1 MKEKD
6 SENKSSLKNLLTIIG
21 SMAVIY
27 FATIILWN
35 IYEENLETHHY
46 YPYVKIKESGYKRV
60 KTFPFT
66 ENVSNITIEKTDYTN
81 LYMVN
86 TDFGSFTIQTFDDRF
101 FFFQNSEMAIVSYPS
116 YDFRGL
122 EYAVIQ
128 NNGNFFKFV
137 IVPNEKLVENIFIF
151 VENINHVKILRVPD
165 IENYNYI
172 KEEEDRYS
180 INIPNNNFFIPKN
193 FIETIGESDGFLFFI
208 SKKYGL
214 FNKIYYLEKDT
225 QNFGELIMITESNF
239 PNIF

>member
-1 MKEKD
+1 
-6 SENKSSLKNLLTIIG
+6 
-21 SMAVIY
+21 
-27 FATIILWN
+27 
-35 IYEENLETHHY
+35 
-46 YPYVKIKESGYKRV
+46 
-60 KTFPFT
+60 
-66 ENVSNITIEKTDYTN
+66 
-81 LYMVN
+81 
-86 TDFGSFTIQTFDDRF
+86 
-101 FFFQNSEMAIVSYPS
+101 MAIVSYPS

-137 IVPNEKLVENIFIF
+137 IVPNEKLVEDIFIF

-180 INIPNNNFFIPKN
+180 INIPNNNFFIQKN
-193 FIETIGESDGFLFFI
+193 FIETIGESDKFLFFI